1 MGMEL
6 RCHESK
12 SHTDV
17 SLTNVVFDASSI
29 YVSCLM
35 KFSLENCGS
44 PLSVEGRWRRPRV
57 GRSFFP
63 LFRSQLFTQELCAD
77 TVGLFDL
84 YQICSSSTA

>member
-44 PLSVEGRWRRPRV
+44 PC
-57 GRSFFP
+57 RSRGDGGDLALADLFF
-63 LFRSQLFTQELCAD
+63 LFSGPNFLHRSCAL
-77 TVGLFDL
+77 TLWGSFDL

>member
-44 PLSVEGRWRRPRV
+44 PLSVEGRWRIRDVASANLFFFRDPS
-57 GRSFFP
+57 SFQVPTF
-63 LFRSQLFTQELCAD
+63 FTGA
-77 TVGLFDL
+77 VR
-84 YQICSSSTA
+84 